1 MASHEVSEPQGV
13 EGESFDSFPESVNN
27 QSVNDPP
34 LHELH
39 LLLWVERDD
48 GGTLPVGAYSE

>member
-1 MASHEVSEPQGV
+1 MARQEVSEPQGA

-27 QSVNDPP
+27 QSMNDPP

-39 LLLWVERDD
+39 LLLRVERDD
-48 GGTLPVGAYSE
+48 GGPLPVGAYSE